1 MVLRK
6 KKSDEKDQK
15 ILANRARGGS
25 LWGLEPLVPARQL
38 DSLRVLKV
46 EE

>member
-6 KKSDEKDQK
+6 KHLMRRTKKFLQ
-15 ILANRARGGS
+15 RASGGS

-38 DSLRVLKV
+38 DGLRVLRV